1 MEGKGRSEDNTED
14 FMEDGGRLRRIL
26 VRMED
31 IDLIQKIFITGT
43 LWSVTFVIEFNWHIW
58 LCDVL
63 TPSYGIFNITYVLTF
78 KSTSSVVSCK
88 ISAAARRHLG
98 YTSWSWTFFKYLLCL
113 VHSFLVQWLD
123 HQLLVWFGPFF
134 GRHEDKF
141 AEDLLWQICKKEG
154 KSCWVRQC
162 RGGAAAAACVRRDKD
177 VEFEYFPQN
186 DDKIVWH

>member
-1 MEGKGRSEDNTED
+1 MKNQSIEQSKLPILKCVYILIWRGHMEGKGCSEDNTED

-78 KSTSSVVSCK
+78 KSTSVVSCK
-88 ISAAARRHLG
+88 ISASGAAP
-98 YTSWSWTFFKYLLCL
+98 SWLYILVMDFFQISSLFGALVSCTMTGPSIACL
-113 VHSFLVQWLD
+113 VWPFLWTT
-123 HQLLVWFGPFF
+123 W
-134 GRHEDKF
+134 R
-141 AEDLLWQICKKEG
+141 
-154 KSCWVRQC
+154 
-162 RGGAAAAACVRRDKD
+162 
-177 VEFEYFPQN
+177 
-186 DDKIVWH
+186 